1 MASVY
6 DKNGILYVS
15 WWDWNQNKTRNRSL
29 KLRATVVNR
38 RTANDFA
45 KKLQKELDKQKDENG
60 NSSLTR
66 GSTLREAFDHFKR
79 NNASKHPKT
88 IKDYDR
94 FFDKFTETFTET
106 SGCSVINKISA
117 EEWINKIKALTLSQ
131 NTIHGYFKQFNH
143 FLNFLFEY
151 GYVPMFKINRDVKTK
166 AEVKEK
172 IVFRDEDIKI
182 IFDNLATKNDNFR
195 LTVYLLFYT
204 GLRSS
209 DILNIERGK
218 VDLKNR
224 SLSYYSPKRK
234 KFREVAFHADL
245 LPVLTVALNGKATG
259 KLINYNCVENIN
271 KAFNRYLDKI
281 KLLGR
286 DYSARTFRK
295 TFITLCRTRYNM
307 DASVVKELVG
317 HEHTNTA
324 DRYYNNISLER
335 MKEELNK
342 FRMPEVEK
350 QIEV

>member
-15 WWDWNQNKTRNRSL
+15 WWDWSQNKTRNRSL
-29 KLRATVVNR
+29 KMRATVLNR

-66 GSTLREAFDHFKR
+66 RSTLREAFDHFKI

-94 FFDKFTETFTET
+94 FFDRFTKTFAET
-106 SGCSVINKISA
+106 SACSVINKLSA
-117 EEWINKIKALTLSQ
+117 EEWINGLKSLPHSA

-151 GYVPMFKINRDVKTK
+151 GYTPMFKINRDVKTK

-172 IVFRDEDIKI
+172 IVFRDEDIRI
-182 IFDNLATKNDNFR
+182 IFDNLATKNDNFK
-195 LTVYLLFYT
+195 LTIYLLFYT

-209 DILNIERGK
+209 DILSIERDK
-218 VDLKNR
+218 IDLKNR

-234 KFREVAFHADL
+234 KFREVVFHSDL
-245 LPVLTVALNGKATG
+245 LPILTSELNKKATG
-259 KLINYNCVENIN
+259 KLIDYNCVENIN

-307 DASVVKELVG
+307 DATVVRELVG
-317 HEHTNTA
+317 HEHTNTT
-324 DRYYNNISLER
+324 DRYYNQVSIER
-335 MKEELNK
+335 MKEELEK

-350 QIEV
+350 QTEV